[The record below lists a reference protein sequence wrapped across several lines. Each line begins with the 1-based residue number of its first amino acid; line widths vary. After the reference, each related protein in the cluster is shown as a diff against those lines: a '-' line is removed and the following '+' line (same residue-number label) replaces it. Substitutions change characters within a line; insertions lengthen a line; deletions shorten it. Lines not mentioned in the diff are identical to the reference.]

1 MTPWVRW
8 LLALEAAAFGVAA
21 LVHAGVLLRGYEH
34 WKAATAESVIGL
46 VLLAG
51 LVACLIAPRS
61 SRAVGLAALA
71 FALVG
76 TLIGIFTIAIGV
88 GPRSS
93 FDISLHA
100 RSSCH
105 WSPAWLSSREGP
117 PWAEG
122 RPCNRRRG
130 WPDGHAAPA
139 PDARITASPERPV
152 DLPRMS

>member
-100 RSSCH
+100 AFVLSLVAGLVVVARGSAMGRR
-105 WSPAWLSSREGP
+105 PAAQP
-117 PWAEG
+117 PA
-122 RPCNRRRG
+122 RP
-130 WPDGHAAPA
+130 A
-139 PDARITASPERPV
+139 
-152 DLPRMS
+152 